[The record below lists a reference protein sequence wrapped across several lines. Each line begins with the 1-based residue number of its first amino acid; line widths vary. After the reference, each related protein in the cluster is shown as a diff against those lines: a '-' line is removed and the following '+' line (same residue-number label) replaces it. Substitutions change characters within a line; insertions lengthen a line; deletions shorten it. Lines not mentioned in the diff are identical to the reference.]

1 MKRSVFVL
9 LWICSV
15 FSLFAQTNSIDNPA
29 LKLDLPLFNLPYQ
42 IDAAQTLK
50 YGFFESYTHPSMNA
64 SLNITTD
71 VYSAFHYGMKR
82 FKTAVGADKFW
93 KKFVYYGGTVVGDFF
108 IYMLPIPTSYVW
120 MHESFHRAGFTHAGL
135 QSHINYNFPTG
146 AYTMSDSGDFAYWYD
161 VPRSIEAGIE
171 SEYLLVEK
179 MQRNNFFYEQNMFNE
194 FLYWLANYQAWS
206 YAYMPFLSDDITM
219 NVDGKEAVVTV
230 DSLQWLYSLFHPGE
244 FISDEQAIRM
254 SDLKDNE
261 KAFFKKRVMWSLIN
275 LASPMMFG
283 IRSIPLGKN
292 TGLYGNFALRQLY
305 TSFGTDLS
313 VHLYPMS
320 TG

>member
-1 MKRSVFVL
+1 
-9 LWICSV
+9 V